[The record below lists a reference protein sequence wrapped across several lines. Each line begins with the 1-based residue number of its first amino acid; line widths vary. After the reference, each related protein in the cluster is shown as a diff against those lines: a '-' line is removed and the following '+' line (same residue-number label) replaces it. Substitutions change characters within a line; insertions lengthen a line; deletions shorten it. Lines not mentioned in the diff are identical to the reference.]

1 MVMGFSSGME
11 GDEDKKKLN
20 DDLVVFMR
28 KRSGTEAPRYSARLH
43 AYVDLQRKRSRAVA
57 ARRRSEH
64 FYQRPLASRKKIDN
78 EQKEKTIDNSD
89 NLRMDDEQMA
99 KRRGEKEQGRT
110 GFFSRTRSEPSDR
123 CSRRRR
129 RRRRS
134 RCGRRRRRSCRRR
147 RRRSCRCRRRRSRSR
162 RRRRRSCRC
171 RRRRRYRR

>member
-78 EQKEKTIDNSD
+78 EQKEKTIDNS
-89 NLRMDDEQMA
+89 
-99 KRRGEKEQGRT
+99 RGEKEQGRT